1 MLPKVASHLLHH
13 TSRAVAAVQSQTG
26 HTIRNVLQ
34 SCPSSAG
41 NLCSWNCPSSSN
53 SNFMSTWSVTVCS
66 NFSSISLYHSGYT
79 VSFNHLPSSIHM
91 FYFHLTTINL
101 INSSLTEQWACSKPR
116 RSYCCQQRNNRL
128 FRRGNRSSYLPF
140 HPVYHSF

>member
-34 SCPSSAG
+34 SGPSSAG
-41 NLCSWNCPSSSN
+41 NLGSWNGPSSSN
-53 SNFMSTWSVTVCS
+53 SNWGSTGSGTGGAK
-66 NFSSISLYHSGYT
+66 FSSSSRYHSGYT

-91 FYFHLTTINL
+91 VYFHLTTINL